1 MGLRHTTVKSFRYAF
16 QGLNTAVRNEP
27 NFRIHIVMAILA
39 LMVGYFLK
47 LTSIEWLF
55 LTFTIFYVLTFELL
69 NTVLEAMVDLVSP
82 EISPS
87 AKIAKDVSA
96 ACVLLGA
103 FMSIIVGASLFIPK
117 IVLLFK

>member
-69 NTVLEAMVDLVSP
+69 NTVLETMVDLVSP

>member
-69 NTVLEAMVDLVSP
+69 NTVLETMVDLVSP

-117 IVLLFK
+117 IVLLLK

>member
-117 IVLLFK
+117 IVLLLK

>member
-1 MGLRHTTVKSFRYAF
+1 MGLRHTTVKSFKYAF
-16 QGLNTAVRNEP
+16 QGLHTALKNEP
-27 NFRIHIVMAILA
+27 NFRVHIVIAILTLTA
-39 LMVGYFLK
+39 GCLLG

-82 EISPS
+82 EITPS

-103 FMSIIVGASLFIPK
+103 FMAIVVGVTLFLPK
-117 IVLLFK
+117 IILLFK